1 VTANKGGRPRDP
13 GLDEAILQATR
24 RQLVRHGYSQV
35 TIADIAADAGVTRPT
50 IYRRWPGKFEL
61 VSDAL
66 DYGLAAQQAAYNW
79 ADEEQEPFE
88 RFRQVVHRVDPCF
101 ANPDAIVLQGNFMGE
116 TNRTPELLELLT
128 ARAVEPRL
136 TQLEALLTEL
146 KEQKKIRPDVDART
160 VTTLCFGAFFGAH
173 LRGER
178 DHAAVAERVAAEV
191 WAGLRYNQ

>member
-1 VTANKGGRPRDP
+1 VIETGVTANKGGRPRDP
-13 GLDEAILQATR
+13 GLDEAIR
-24 RQLVRHGYSQV
+24 
-35 TIADIAADAGVTRPT
+35 
-50 IYRRWPGKFEL
+50 
-61 VSDAL
+61 
-66 DYGLAAQQAAYNW
+66 QAA
-79 ADEEQEPFE
+79 
-88 RFRQVVHRVDPCF
+88 RVHRVDPCF
-101 ANPDAIVLQGNFMGE
+101 ADPDAIVLQGNFMAE

-191 WAGLRYNQ
+191 WAG